1 MLVNVASRI
10 DKCNL
15 VYESADM
22 KKIILFTAVAIALAG
37 CGRVDRWTAGMTG
50 KGSEVCHRG
59 VTYVQFTSG
68 ATVAVDRAGKPIPC
82 GKIDPADSTNV
93 ATGQ

>member
-1 MLVNVASRI
+1 M
-10 DKCNL
+10 KNL
-15 VYESADM
+15 V
-22 KKIILFTAVAIALAG
+22 ILSCVALALSG
-37 CGRVDRWTAGMTG
+37 CGRIDRWAAGMTG

-93 ATGQ
+93 ATVH

>member
-1 MLVNVASRI
+1 
-10 DKCNL
+10 
-15 VYESADM
+15 M
-22 KKIILFTAVAIALAG
+22 KIKVIAAVAVLAVGLSG

-68 ATVAVDRAGKPIPC
+68 ASVAVDREGKPIPC
-82 GKIDPADSTNV
+82 GPDV
-93 ATGQ
+93 AK

>member
-1 MLVNVASRI
+1 MKIKTVVIVA
-10 DKCNL
+10 
-15 VYESADM
+15 
-22 KKIILFTAVAIALAG
+22 AVAATLAG

-68 ATVAVDRAGKPIPC
+68 ATVAVDREGKPIPC
-82 GKIDPADSTNV
+82 DK
-93 ATGQ
+93 

>member
-1 MLVNVASRI
+1 
-10 DKCNL
+10 
-15 VYESADM
+15 M

-37 CGRVDRWTAGMTG
+37 CGRVDRWAAGMTG

-68 ATVAVDRAGKPIPC
+68 AAVAVDRAGKPIPC
-82 GKIDPADSTNV
+82 GKIDSADSTNV
-93 ATGQ
+93 APVR